1 MDADTLV
8 ATNFSP
14 YVAGPLKFEPLLQH
28 FAQILKGETPKEA
41 ANEDY
46 VTHYET
52 TIVASSTE
60 AQPVPTQNKSDKLK
74 EQKAKWEEEER
85 RDRLRRE
92 KREQERLAR
101 MFEDQERVTDE
112 EDAQEDSGPQ
122 SGTPVQPTV
131 EPIAVPS
138 LSPLAETDNAASPP
152 VEPEAPGS
160 SIQTEQSQ
168 ATQTD
173 QILGADDRNA
183 QHDDQSST
191 TPLEQAADEFEHGRH
206 QAVWDESPSE
216 QRVKDEL

>member
-1 MDADTLV
+1 MT
-8 ATNFSP
+8 
-14 YVAGPLKFEPLLQH
+14 
-28 FAQILKGETPKEA
+28 
-41 ANEDY
+41 
-46 VTHYET
+46 
-52 TIVASSTE
+52 SSTE
-60 AQPVPTQNKSDKLK
+60 SQPVPTQNKSDKLK

-122 SGTPVQPTV
+122 SVTPVQPAV
-131 EPIAVPS
+131 EPVGVPS
-138 LSPLAETDNAASPP
+138 PAPVDEADDVAPPP

-160 SIQTEQSQ
+160 STKTERSQ
-168 ATQTD
+168 AAQTD
-173 QILGADDRNA
+173 QASSEAERDV

-191 TPLEQAADEFEHGRH
+191 TPLEQEADEFEHGQH

-216 QRVKDEL
+216 QRIKDEL